1 MISSDKKTIKKEF
14 AIINSNFGNFLINR
28 YDLIGK
34 HIEQTGN
41 WELFLVEFYSKIL
54 NESDICIDAGANLG
68 FHAIQFAKQCKKVY
82 AFEPQPMIYN
92 QLCANI
98 LFNDLDDTII
108 PYRLGLGEKNDI
120 KQMWS
125 IEKEDFGSEIY
136 NWGGRGLE
144 HEFIPPS
151 YQSNEIRENDQ
162 ITIISLDSLNIPKC
176 DLFKIDIQGYELYA
190 FQGAKELINKNKPV
204 ILLESSPNR
213 SELDKQV
220 LDMLHNIGY
229 KCYRYCVGSEEDCI
243 LIHPESDKYELSLQ
257 TITELQNK
265 YPLKNE
271 NISSYSISK

>member
-1 MISSDKKTIKKEF
+1 MKKEF
-14 AIINSNFGNFLINR
+14 AVINTNFGNFLINR

-68 FHAIQFAKQCKKVY
+68 FHTIQFAKQCKKVY

-98 LFNDLDDTII
+98 LFNDLNDTII

-125 IEKEDFGSEIY
+125 IEKEDFGDERY

-144 HEFIPPS
+144 HEFLPPS

-162 ITIISLDSLNIPKC
+162 ITIVSLDSLNIPKC
-176 DLFKIDIQGYELYA
+176 DLFKIDIQGYELNVLK
-190 FQGAKELINKNKPV
+190 GAGDFIKNIKYIIMEEPKPIINTNYLPVNIHSKYINAPSSQEIKDFMIKNNF
-204 ILLESSPNR
+204 IEIER
-213 SELDKQV
+213 ISE
-220 LDMLHNIGY
+220 
-229 KCYRYCVGSEEDCI
+229 
-243 LIHPESDKYELSLQ
+243 
-257 TITELQNK
+257 
-265 YPLKNE
+265 NE
-271 NISSYSISK
+271 I